1 MLHGNGECTA
11 KKKKPKRIIAECVY
25 GENLNA
31 CPFLGTVVLESI
43 ANIHSALKA
52 QKLDEHNSAIISAKQ
67 QAHQSL
73 GDLIKLCD
81 DALIS
86 SNEEDFMA
94 VNKGKT
100 KEIIENLDNA
110 VTVRKFFSIFERKS
124 NFKLNFRIL
133 LTSLMRKLT
142 ALQAPAPKSTTNWNR
157 NNDRLYQISP

>member
-1 MLHGNGECTA
+1 MLHGNGECSEE
-11 KKKKPKRIIAECVY
+11 KISERIIAEWVY
-25 GENLNA
+25 WENFNA

-52 QKLDEHNSAIISAKQ
+52 QKLDEHSSAIISAKQ

-110 VTVRKFFSIFERKS
+110 VTVSWIFLFRNSCNS
-124 NFKLNFRIL
+124 NPIL
-133 LTSLMRKLT
+133 ESG
-142 ALQAPAPKSTTNWNR
+142 QSC
-157 NNDRLYQISP
+157 

>member
-1 MLHGNGECTA
+1 MQREE
-11 KKKKPKRIIAECVY
+11 KKSERIVTEWLY
-25 GENLNA
+25 GENLTA

-110 VTVRKFFSIFERKS
+110 VTVRNFSF
-124 NFKLNFRIL
+124 L
-133 LTSLMRKLT
+133 L
-142 ALQAPAPKSTTNWNR
+142 QWR
-157 NNDRLYQISP
+157 N

>member
-1 MLHGNGECTA
+1 MLHGNGECSA
-11 KKKKPKRIIAECVY
+11 KKRIVAEWVY

-86 SNEEDFMA
+86 NNEEDFMA

-110 VTVRKFFSIFERKS
+110 VTVSFLHF
-124 NFKLNFRIL
+124 
-133 LTSLMRKLT
+133 
-142 ALQAPAPKSTTNWNR
+142 
-157 NNDRLYQISP
+157 